1 MTGAASYS
9 VSMPKKPAIKP
20 PKPSRAEK
28 KAARAERRRNRRE
41 QWRSIGQAF
50 TMTRRN
56 DAKLIPLLIIGFV
69 AVAAVVYLL
78 ALLITGRFFIIIPV
92 AVLAGL
98 TAAMFIF
105 SRRAQRSAYAQADG
119 HPGAALYVLKN
130 VRGDW
135 TTTEAVAATA
145 QFDAVHRLTGRPGV
159 VLVGEGSPQ
168 RVKALLAQ
176 EKRRLARLIGD
187 TPIYD
192 IVIGTSD
199 GEIAL
204 NKLNGHILRLPR
216 NLSKDE
222 VSALNRRLSALGAVR
237 APLPQGPMPAGAKM
251 RNVQR
256 TARRRS
262 S

>member
-1 MTGAASYS
+1 
-9 VSMPKKPAIKP
+9 MPKKPAVKR
-20 PKPSRAEK
+20 PKPTREEK
-28 KAARAERRRNRRE
+28 KAARIERRRARRE

-56 DAKLIPLLIIGFV
+56 DSKLIPLLIIAFV
-69 AVAAVVYLL
+69 GMAAVVYLL
-78 ALLITGRFFIIIPV
+78 AFFITGHAFLVIPF
-92 AVLAGL
+92 AVLAGFV
-98 TAAMFIF
+98 AAMFVF
-105 SRRAQRSAYAQADG
+105 SRRAQTAAYSQADG
-119 HPGAALYVLKN
+119 RPGAALYVLKN

-168 RVKALLAQ
+168 RVKSLLAQ

-192 IVIGTSD
+192 IAVGPNE
-199 GEIAL
+199 GEVAL
-204 NKLNGHILRLPR
+204 AKLNAHLLKLPR
-216 NLSKDE
+216 NLSKEQVE
-222 VSALNRRLSALGAVR
+222 VLNKRLSALGAAR
-237 APLPQGPMPAGAKM
+237 APLPQGPMPAGAKL